1 MLLNTEEYMTK
12 ITKIDISRER
22 GKQYDG
28 VATLEELT
36 RCQELAGQL
45 NFLGHGIL
53 PQAGFAAS
61 YLQQFVGVLRVS
73 NLVEGNK
80 VLHEITSLK
89 PKRKYIRSR
98 SLTGMQRYLFFS
110 DASQG

>member
-1 MLLNTEEYMTK
+1 MVSTGVAATFS
-12 ITKIDISRER
+12 TT
-22 GKQYDG
+22 QYDDF
-28 VATLEELT
+28 ATPEELT
-36 RCQELAGQL
+36 RYQQLAGQL
-45 NFLGHGIL
+45 NFLEHGIL
-53 PQAGFAAS
+53 PQASFPAS

-73 NLVEGNK
+73 HLVEGNK